1 MDNSTHRV
9 RRKRAKYY
17 FQGVVETKVQK
28 TWRGDWKYLM
38 RSRKI
43 RQIKTILERGR
54 RSQECGILRS
64 RRGQKRI
71 WSWWYGVLYRW
82 ESFSSRARSEPGGT
96 RWRTGGEVK
105 GKLANGVGSQ
115 YSHATSERGLSSIT
129 QADAHTSATSSRLNW
144 RPHRFKW
151 TRPFRGKTK
160 YGFCA
165 CTITFRTNY
174 TCSVFHLLKK
184 KVHWGCLRT
193 GGDNSI
199 STKREK

>member
-1 MDNSTHRV
+1 MSQSPDCVEKSLICNMLMKPWGCDRIRMFLVIVT
-9 RRKRAKYY
+9 RKL
-17 FQGVVETKVQK
+17 Q
-28 TWRGDWKYLM
+28 
-38 RSRKI
+38 SRKNLI
-43 RQIKTILERGR
+43 TGQNRGIYR
-54 RSQECGILRS
+54 VFQFRSFGCSSSCLQTRNDELS
-64 RRGQKRI
+64 
-71 WSWWYGVLYRW
+71 LYKSC
-82 ESFSSRARSEPGGT
+82 SFRACSEPGGT

-105 GKLANGVGSQ
+105 GKLANGMGSQ
-115 YSHATSERGLSSIT
+115 YSHATSERGLSSIN